1 LPSKNLSIL
10 DFSTDSLKYSEK
22 IIFNPLDNFIPDFKE
37 NVYMAEI
44 TPYGSIEWSP
54 KPSTINSSTLY
65 VWNETDQLYEPYTN

>member
-1 LPSKNLSIL
+1 
-10 DFSTDSLKYSEK
+10 
-22 IIFNPLDNFIPDFKE
+22 
-37 NVYMAEI
+37 MAEI